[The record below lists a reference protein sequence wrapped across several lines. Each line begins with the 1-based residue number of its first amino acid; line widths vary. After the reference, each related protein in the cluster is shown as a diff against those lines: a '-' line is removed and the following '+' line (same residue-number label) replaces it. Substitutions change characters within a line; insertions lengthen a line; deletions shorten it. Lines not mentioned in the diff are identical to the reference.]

1 MEEQDR
7 VAVMQQFG
15 RTYRAFMSAFEA
27 HVGQPLPRWRIL
39 LALHEQAGESSQKRL
54 VERLRVDP
62 GALTRQLKT
71 LEGLGWIARSMDP
84 RDNRVTNVRLT
95 EAGQSA
101 TEASLPRRNAFL
113 HDTMAALP
121 DDALSALSGALKMLE
136 VRIGEVAATA
146 TLRARGYGVRHGGG
160 RPGAPSGRPKF
171 SGIRTC
177 LLSGKAATNGAPPY
191 GKRAVSTRSEERFDH
206 FVTRYDGSTTS
217 T

>member
-15 RTYRAFMSAFEA
+15 RTYRTFMSAFEA
-27 HVGQPLPRWRIL
+27 HVGHPLPRWRIL
-39 LALHEQAGESSQKRL
+39 LALHEQGGESSQKRL

-71 LEGLGWIARSMDP
+71 LEGMGWIARSMDT

-113 HDTMAALP
+113 HDTMAGLP
-121 DDALSALSGALKMLE
+121 DEALGALSEALTLLE
-136 VRIGEVAATA
+136 VRIGEVAAMA
-146 TLRARGYGVRHGGG
+146 GAAGAGSADIPPL
-160 RPGAPSGRPKF
+160 PGAM
-171 SGIRTC
+171 
-177 LLSGKAATNGAPPY
+177 AAEAPRQP
-191 GKRAVSTRSEERFDH
+191 
-206 FVTRYDGSTTS
+206 
-217 T
+217 

>member
-27 HVGQPLPRWRIL
+27 HVGHPLPRWRIL
-39 LALHEQAGESSQKRL
+39 LALHDQAGEEMSQKRL

-71 LEGLGWIARSMDP
+71 LEGLGWIVRSMDE

-113 HDTMAALP
+113 HDTMTALP
-121 DDALSALSGALKMLE
+121 DDAMGALSGALKLLE

-146 TLRARGYGVRHGGG
+146 GARG
-160 RPGAPSGRPKF
+160 A
-171 SGIRTC
+171 
-177 LLSGKAATNGAPPY
+177 
-191 GKRAVSTRSEERFDH
+191 EE
-206 FVTRYDGSTTS
+206 
-217 T
+217 